1 MRIYTRNGDQGQTDL
16 LGGDRVD
23 KDSQRMHVYGTLDE
37 LNAVLGLVRVEK
49 LSEPLDKLVHR
60 IQQEL
65 FHVGAEIARPSP
77 TEAGA
82 ALGRADQTVDIE
94 LEIDRYTKALPTLKD
109 FILPGG
115 TRAAAMLH
123 LARTV
128 CRRAEREYVT
138 LTRAESANTNPT
150 ITSYLNRLG
159 DLLFVLARTA
169 NQEAGCADTP
179 WR

>member
-1 MRIYTRNGDQGQTDL
+1 MKIYTRNGDEGQTDL
-16 LGGDRVD
+16 LGGDRID
-23 KDSQRMHVYGTLDE
+23 KDAQRMHVCGTLDE
-37 LNAVLGLVRVEK
+37 LNSLLGLVRVEK
-49 LSEPLDKLVHR
+49 LSEPVDKLLHR

-77 TEAGA
+77 INADA
-82 ALGRADQTVDIE
+82 ALGRADQTADLEI
-94 LEIDRYTKALPTLKD
+94 EIDRYTKTLPPLKD

-115 TRAAAMLH
+115 TRAAATLH

-138 LTRAESANTNPT
+138 LTRAERDRTNPT

-159 DLLFVLARTA
+159 DLLFVLARVV
-169 NQEAGCADTP
+169 NQEANFPDTP

>member
-1 MRIYTRNGDQGQTDL
+1 
-16 LGGDRVD
+16 
-23 KDSQRMHVYGTLDE
+23 MHVCGTLDE
-37 LNAVLGLVRVEK
+37 LNSVLGLVRVEA
-49 LSEPLDKLVHR
+49 LSEPMDKLIYR

-65 FHVGAEIARPSP
+65 FHVGAEVARPSP
-77 TEAGA
+77 IDAGA
-82 ALGRADQTVDIE
+82 ALGRADQTAGLEI
-94 LEIDRYTKALPTLKD
+94 EIDRYTKALPPLKD

-115 TRAAAMLH
+115 TRAAATLH

-138 LTRAESANTNPT
+138 LARAESDSINPT

-169 NQEAGCADTP
+169 NQEAGCPDVP

>member
-1 MRIYTRNGDQGQTDL
+1 MKIYTRNGDEGRTDL
-16 LGGDRVD
+16 IGGDRVD
-23 KDSQRMHVYGTLDE
+23 KDAQRMHVCGTLDE
-37 LNAVLGLVRVEK
+37 LNSLLGLVRVEE
-49 LSEPLDKLVHR
+49 LSEPIEKLLHR

-77 TEAGA
+77 TDTGA
-82 ALGRADQTVDIE
+82 ALGRADQTAGLEI
-94 LEIDRYTKALPTLKD
+94 EIDRYTKTLPPLKD

-115 TRAAAMLH
+115 TRAAATLH

-138 LTRAESANTNPT
+138 LARTESDSTNPT

-159 DLLFVLARTA
+159 DLLFVLARTV
-169 NQEAGCADTP
+169 NQDAGCPDTP